1 MKHGKHLRKK
11 ENRVGRSVWHRCL
24 AVLLSAAMLAG
35 VMIPSAAGAGLGA
48 NVEFSAKI
56 VKDTGDT
63 AEAIQSVDSG
73 DSFFLALD
81 YKFSSS
87 PDGVSY
93 GGAAIAIQLP
103 EYVKV
108 DLAGSVVTSDFKQPE
123 VAEVTLP
130 GGQVIQRVTI
140 PCQDRID
147 QGRAGIIYLKCY
159 FENMVTPDQ
168 TVGSFNS
175 ILFTGTLTDGSGNT
189 EKLDQRIDPVSI
201 TSMADQQ
208 WNIQKT
214 VTDPAPAGEEIPVVT
229 KQDGY
234 YYVTYQIAVTDPVEN
249 MNRYGRLNCE
259 EFSVTDTLPAADR
272 ENGGAQ
278 LVSVGYLDRSSQFQ
292 PLAEGDGYTKESNA
306 DGSLK
311 SLTFQYVNKFD
322 QSMVTEG
329 QVRVPNGS
337 LLPTTYQVTVK
348 FDAAAYQIPTNVPFV
363 RAVLDNQAQVS
374 YKPLAKDAVVKDSS
388 AKVQVGDVEDKT
400 TPVELIVEKTLTIQ
414 GDGLAVSDNT
424 FVLNGEKQA
433 VYGSAQFTLYSDPE
447 CTQVAKDID
456 GSEEAGA
463 GRLLDGTGRVKF
475 SNLRYGTYYLKE
487 TQTPDGF
494 TGVGEAIQVTL
505 NQDGTVTAGG
515 KTLQKG
521 EALTVDNTTDE
532 NGPGYAAFWKK
543 GMGSGE
549 NTEKFLPGVSFR
561 LTNNADASKVYTAVS
576 GSDGLVLFEG
586 IPAGEYTLQETG
598 VPEGGE
604 YEVSDKTY
612 TVTVKGNQVNYPDG
626 LQKDGNKPYI
636 LNQSEKGI
644 LKITK
649 VDSTDRGVTLPDA
662 EFALYGPYTS
672 ESAVPENP
680 DEGDLAAELITGADG
695 TAASEPLETGWYLLR
710 ETKAPDTYA
719 IMQRDTRVQ
728 ITSNHTEALQIEN
741 AQRGALQ
748 IIKYGQ
754 LTLGSVATESRVPL
768 AGAVFGVYTDPDC
781 KTLAKD
787 SNGNDARVTTRV
799 SGNEPDTPAITL
811 DPGTYY
817 VQEISA
823 PSGYQRDD
831 TIHTVVIEQKK
842 TFELTADNL
851 VDRQGQLKIEKQSNK
866 TGDIDLS
873 GAVFEVYAADDTDFT
888 EPLDRITTDENGEGY
903 SKFLPSGSYIL
914 REVQSIA
921 GHITPSEPFKG
932 VDGSNVAVTDGDGIK
947 VANNQLTTV
956 IVKNEPYVTIRLHKV
971 DSQKTGMSLSG
982 AEFALY
988 ATEEDAKNDKNRL
1001 PVNGQTGGADTVTT
1015 GTDGMAVFTGLIPG
1029 TTYWYRELTA
1039 PAGYEASSEPVEIT
1053 APDQPSNYADVTQ
1066 DVTNDRYGK
1075 FQVYK
1080 EGGTLDNTGVM
1091 QPLAGAEF
1099 QYYPWLTQNPGADL
1113 LAAQQ
1118 NGTLKTLGTTGAG
1131 GVLTTGELEPGTYW
1145 VQETKAPDGYDL
1157 DTAAKE
1163 VTVTPGAGIDG
1174 YSAAVRVT
1182 FTDDFDSGKIQI
1194 KKVSSLDSNT
1204 TLQASFKVQQKQADG
1219 TYADYPNSQNPL
1231 ILTTGANGTVTS
1243 GWLPAGD
1250 YQLIEQSVTGQYVL
1264 DGTPLPFTITAG
1276 QTNKAYF
1283 DKPIENVPMR
1293 RIGIDKFE
1301 LWEISDG
1308 SSLTLR
1314 QSNVTFT
1321 IYAEDPTKNPDAQ
1334 PVTTVTS
1341 ASETK
1346 YTGYLAPGDYWIQ
1359 ETVPEDYSVDSVT
1372 TDGAAPVQVTSNVYK
1387 VTLAPDKDLVVTWNN
1402 VSDKAR
1408 IELIKV
1414 DQEDRDKYL
1423 TGAEF
1428 TLYQV
1433 VDDQDPAAEEIEVN
1447 GQKLWLKVV
1456 AEKITSGTLTDAV
1469 TGAVPGGALTGLLDT
1484 GTYYLRETQPPP
1496 HDKDYFYEISQE
1508 WTGPIMVTEAD
1519 DGKIVGPQIIEN
1531 YWPVPVE
1538 GWKIDQGG
1546 NALEGAWVALFK
1558 TEADAQK
1565 AQAALNKDED
1575 FFSKQLV
1582 NGELPETVL
1591 KEYNMLQAAESKDGG
1606 VLHFTNLQPGATYY
1620 ALEIIGIDYY
1630 VHNLD
1635 IHKVYPKQNGDQ
1647 WNLYEMTGDTKA
1659 ETDPVFRLE
1668 NLAYGMISVKKT
1680 LEISGE
1686 TYPLNE
1692 VTFNVYAA
1700 DPDDYSKPATG
1711 ADGKILDP
1719 VTTITTGTG
1728 NTAAGVGISS
1738 LLKPGWYVL
1747 QEAKAPEYVD
1757 FDPDT
1762 APYYSVYVSSD
1773 GQDKLEGENQE
1784 FTTRTDGNGTWTI
1797 NCTYEKTPIANE
1809 SAWGQVKIQK
1819 ISADQGDNG
1828 KKLTATFKVQQK
1840 QDDGT
1845 YGDYPE
1851 GNAMTITTDPAK
1863 DYAISGFLPEGEY
1876 QLVETSVQSGYTL
1889 DSTPIKF
1896 VIEPNRITGGDNKI
1910 NGVYYPLDDKDATP
1924 APIVIENQKQG
1935 SLELTKTGDILGEKD
1950 PLSGVTFKL
1959 YRNETGDPE
1968 ADCAGTALKT
1978 VTTGANGLI
1987 SMTNLD
1993 AGNYWLKET
2002 SVGTANEANGFKA
2015 GMVVAVTIEAG
2026 QKTTQF
2032 YDPADLNTAKTE
2044 LLNTTAYGKLQ
2055 IVKQD
2060 AADQTK
2066 LSGVKFGI
2074 YSDST
2079 ASTKV
2084 GEMTTNADGAA
2095 LSGLLPVGDYYLKE
2109 LNTPSGY
2116 FDNTDTVY
2124 GPYTVEAN
2132 QITSQKEGKDIVIE
2146 NTKIQTVKVVKV
2158 DSKTNGSISG
2168 EAMKAA
2174 KFELWDKPEDQGGQV
2189 LQTVTGK
2196 ETIEFVNLQPNTTY
2210 YVKEVTPPTGYTF
2223 EAGKEDYF
2231 YPVTTGNTGAAEVRI
2246 SNDPLGAIRLE
2257 KKANWENPDAQHILA
2272 LPLED
2277 VTFELHRYDMSQP
2290 DGLGEL
2296 VATKETDEDGEI
2308 LFTGLEPGDY
2318 MLKEQVPADFVQ
2330 GTQLQKITVV
2340 KGETDETYTGDNYI
2354 VNYPNKGRF
2363 TFTKFMGD
2371 GKTPLTVTS
2380 DSQRAEFALYEGD
2393 QADPGKLVDTFRVR
2407 LDGTF
2412 ESADLDAGTYTIVE
2426 TKAPDGYTLDSTPIT
2441 FTVTAKQITNLDET
2455 EATKVINQAKGNL
2468 EFTKKGD
2475 SQNGSP
2481 VLNTAVFQLYD
2492 ENKQPVG
2499 DPVTNVKNGVYRWEG
2514 LDAGTYY
2521 IRETQAPD
2529 GYSLD
2534 DTWYEAVIPA
2544 NQNDPTVT
2552 YRPETAGNMNG
2563 GVLTN
2568 ESDSGRILIKKADE
2582 NGTGLQ
2588 GAQFAVY
2595 QLEPGDV
2602 QGQQVGGIITT
2613 DENGAG
2619 VSDLLPA
2626 EDAGTRYLVKEL
2638 KAPDGYSL
2646 DERYYETQ
2654 KIVTVKPVQE
2664 LSEIEKLGVHNNAS
2678 FTNKFKTDIVMFNT
2692 EILKGI
2698 TDDTA
2703 DKSLLEEEFTTS
2715 FTLRDYA
2722 KGENE
2727 LAASRLVVTDQDIQ
2741 MQYQEQGEYKTEP
2754 TRDDAYRV
2762 NWVRVYSAY
2771 NAQTDPDLD
2780 VTVPDASKPVSAKVQ
2795 YQPAADLGSDDESTW
2810 RDVPNGAIENVQ
2822 SLGADGAT
2830 VSIPAGLEAMAFRVV
2845 YTGVDE
2851 HFVANGIDFEVTFA
2865 QRPSDASLH
2874 EITKITNTAAYEYTF
2889 VQKDEEGRD
2898 VPVTDGRA
2906 SNTVEATLPLIES
2919 IRIPVSLT
2927 VKPEGTQTTYA
2938 PNSDVTF
2945 VVTAKNESQTDNF
2958 REPILSFDL
2967 PVGTTLNDFVEGDSQ
2982 FVIMRMWEDED
2993 GNTVGTPLTPDL
3005 FSIDTVKAT
3014 RVGSGGELIELEQDT
3029 QKVTMTFPD
3038 VELKPGERIVIR
3050 FSAHIDPN
3058 SQADTLWCP
3067 AFLGSSYEIP
3077 QSVEN
3082 QYGVSYAPVITGD
3095 GGSFKEDEDLD
3106 EILGNG
3112 GSEYVNNYANIVVG
3126 QNSSLSIYK
3135 QVKGEYDDRYKNYSE
3150 LGHTAPGGSIDY
3162 KIRVSNGSD
3171 DKAVSTRVVDIL
3183 PFAGDTLTDRTD
3195 TTVTNR
3201 ATDLERRPALN
3212 SVTVLSSDGQPIDSA
3227 FVRIYYCT
3235 DDTSA
3240 WTAESRSQYT
3250 AEEELP
3256 MIYTTGRNG
3265 DPWTSSAAH
3274 TWSAT
3279 PPADLST
3286 VTAIGVEVTQPLANG
3301 DYIEVQVNM
3310 TAPQYATDEI
3320 EDYYGKY
3327 ISNSAMCSVVRNSN
3341 TGDTIALSDRPEN
3354 QEVKCVLDLPKGAIG
3369 DYAFYDQNQNG
3380 IQDAEDLPVA
3390 GLGVRLITTRITA
3403 DGTQTTTTETTTD
3416 SSGYYLFDDLEC
3428 NIMLSGKEDGDP
3440 DDPSNYVGGVIY
3452 QYQVEFDMPPAGD
3465 DGVYV
3470 PTRQYEGGDTAV
3482 DSNIDRNG
3490 RSEILRLGV
3499 VSNPDTSRLEGQRDM
3514 TIDAGFVIPAALGD
3528 YVWIDLNRDGIQDP
3542 DEPGVNG
3549 VRVRL
3554 YTVDDSGKVSDA
3566 PLAET
3571 VTAAQE
3577 GKDGYYFFDNL
3588 TKGRYVVEFD
3598 ITSLRNDLGL
3608 YQYGF
3613 TTANQGAGD
3622 HPETADSDAKNAV
3635 DGNDRIM
3642 RTDVITLDYQQTDL
3656 TWDAGLVY
3664 YSALG
3669 GYAYDDRNYNDV
3681 QDLGIPLT
3689 GTKVSLYRVIDNVR
3703 EEQPI
3708 ATAVVD
3714 ENGEYLF
3721 EYLLE
3726 GEYQVLF
3733 EYPEGYQAVLP
3744 NIGGDDALDSDVFET
3759 APDLNSGYTQ
3769 TIRLPANSISLH
3781 NDGGARL
3788 YGAIGDYVWLDAN
3801 KNGIQDAGEE
3811 SVQNVT
3817 VYLQMREGGSSIW
3830 KKVDTTT
3837 TNEKGYYVFE
3847 SLKGGPDVDCQYRVC
3862 FDLPGGSV
3870 ITVPFAGTDRA
3881 ADSNVQGFY
3890 LEGWGYPS
3898 DVISIGYGQRD
3909 MTIDAGIVVTS
3920 GSVGDYVWLDTNRN
3934 GIQDEEDTGLEGIR
3948 VVLEYSPSGD
3958 VSDDTQW
3965 IQAGETTTNEKGYYR
3980 FDELSEG
3987 YYRVKFQI
3995 LEPYTITLVNQ
4006 GDAALDSDGRYQ
4018 LEDGWYAG
4026 RPFYLNEG
4034 GFDMTWDC
4042 GVVLGSG
4049 GTTAAAPGGGVSTGD
4064 RFAEAAWMLL
4074 AGVSAFGAV
4083 AFGVTLSRKRR
4094 TGKHE

>member
-1 MKHGKHLRKK
+1 M
-11 ENRVGRSVWHRCL
+11 
-24 AVLLSAAMLAG
+24 
-35 VMIPSAAGAGLGA
+35 
-48 NVEFSAKI
+48 
-56 VKDTGDT
+56 
-63 AEAIQSVDSG
+63 
-73 DSFFLALD
+73 
-81 YKFSSS
+81 
-87 PDGVSY
+87 
-93 GGAAIAIQLP
+93 
-103 EYVKV
+103 
-108 DLAGSVVTSDFKQPE
+108 
-123 VAEVTLP
+123 
-130 GGQVIQRVTI
+130 
-140 PCQDRID
+140 
-147 QGRAGIIYLKCY
+147 
-159 FENMVTPDQ
+159 
-168 TVGSFNS
+168 
-175 ILFTGTLTDGSGNT
+175 
-189 EKLDQRIDPVSI
+189 
-201 TSMADQQ
+201 
-208 WNIQKT
+208 
-214 VTDPAPAGEEIPVVT
+214 
-229 KQDGY
+229 
-234 YYVTYQIAVTDPVEN
+234 
-249 MNRYGRLNCE
+249 
-259 EFSVTDTLPAADR
+259 
-272 ENGGAQ
+272 
-278 LVSVGYLDRSSQFQ
+278 
-292 PLAEGDGYTKESNA
+292 
-306 DGSLK
+306 
-311 SLTFQYVNKFD
+311 
-322 QSMVTEG
+322 
-329 QVRVPNGS
+329 
-337 LLPTTYQVTVK
+337 
-348 FDAAAYQIPTNVPFV
+348 
-363 RAVLDNQAQVS
+363 
-374 YKPLAKDAVVKDSS
+374 
-388 AKVQVGDVEDKT
+388 
-400 TPVELIVEKTLTIQ
+400 
-414 GDGLAVSDNT
+414 
-424 FVLNGEKQA
+424 
-433 VYGSAQFTLYSDPE
+433 
-447 CTQVAKDID
+447 
-456 GSEEAGA
+456 
-463 GRLLDGTGRVKF
+463 
-475 SNLRYGTYYLKE
+475 
-487 TQTPDGF
+487 
-494 TGVGEAIQVTL
+494 
-505 NQDGTVTAGG
+505 
-515 KTLQKG
+515 
-521 EALTVDNTTDE
+521 
-532 NGPGYAAFWKK
+532 
-543 GMGSGE
+543 
-549 NTEKFLPGVSFR
+549 
-561 LTNNADASKVYTAVS
+561 
-576 GSDGLVLFEG
+576 
-586 IPAGEYTLQETG
+586 
-598 VPEGGE
+598 
-604 YEVSDKTY
+604 
-612 TVTVKGNQVNYPDG
+612 
-626 LQKDGNKPYI
+626 
-636 LNQSEKGI
+636 
-644 LKITK
+644 
-649 VDSTDRGVTLPDA
+649 
-662 EFALYGPYTS
+662 
-672 ESAVPENP
+672 
-680 DEGDLAAELITGADG
+680 
-695 TAASEPLETGWYLLR
+695 
-710 ETKAPDTYA
+710 
-719 IMQRDTRVQ
+719 
-728 ITSNHTEALQIEN
+728 
-741 AQRGALQ
+741 
-748 IIKYGQ
+748 
-754 LTLGSVATESRVPL
+754 
-768 AGAVFGVYTDPDC
+768 
-781 KTLAKD
+781 
-787 SNGNDARVTTRV
+787 
-799 SGNEPDTPAITL
+799 
-811 DPGTYY
+811 
-817 VQEISA
+817 
-823 PSGYQRDD
+823 
-831 TIHTVVIEQKK
+831 
-842 TFELTADNL
+842 
-851 VDRQGQLKIEKQSNK
+851 
-866 TGDIDLS
+866 
-873 GAVFEVYAADDTDFT
+873 
-888 EPLDRITTDENGEGY
+888 
-903 SKFLPSGSYIL
+903 
-914 REVQSIA
+914 
-921 GHITPSEPFKG
+921 
-932 VDGSNVAVTDGDGIK
+932 
-947 VANNQLTTV
+947 
-956 IVKNEPYVTIRLHKV
+956 
-971 DSQKTGMSLSG
+971 
-982 AEFALY
+982 
-988 ATEEDAKNDKNRL
+988 
-1001 PVNGQTGGADTVTT
+1001 
-1015 GTDGMAVFTGLIPG
+1015 
-1029 TTYWYRELTA
+1029 
-1039 PAGYEASSEPVEIT
+1039 
-1053 APDQPSNYADVTQ
+1053 
-1066 DVTNDRYGK
+1066 
-1075 FQVYK
+1075 
-1080 EGGTLDNTGVM
+1080 
-1091 QPLAGAEF
+1091 
-1099 QYYPWLTQNPGADL
+1099 
-1113 LAAQQ
+1113 
-1118 NGTLKTLGTTGAG
+1118 
-1131 GVLTTGELEPGTYW
+1131 
-1145 VQETKAPDGYDL
+1145 QETKAPDGYAL
-1157 DTAAKE
+1157 DSTAQL
-1163 VTVTPGAGIDG
+1163 VTVAPGAGIGG

-1182 FTDDFDSGKIQI
+1182 FTDVFDSGKIQI

-1204 TLQASFKVQQKQADG
+1204 TLQASFKVQKKQDNG
-1219 TYADYPNSQNPL
+1219 TFADYPNSGNPL
-1231 ILTTGANGTVTS
+1231 ILTTGADGTVTS
-1243 GWLPAGD
+1243 GWLPEGE
-1250 YQLIEQSVTGQYVL
+1250 YQLIEQSVNGQYVL
-1264 DGTPLPFTITAG
+1264 DGTPHPFTITAG
-1276 QTNKAYF
+1276 QTNKVYF
-1283 DKPIENVPMR
+1283 DQPIENVPMR

-1301 LWEISDG
+1301 LWKVNGADD
-1308 SSLTLR
+1308 LVLR
-1314 QSNVTFT
+1314 QVDVAFR
-1321 IYAEDPTKNPDAQ
+1321 IYAEDPTANPGAQ
-1334 PVTTVTS
+1334 PVAAVTS

-1346 YTGYLAPGDYWIQ
+1346 YTGYLAPGDYWIE
-1359 ETVPEDYSVDSVT
+1359 ETVPADYHVDSVT
-1372 TDGAAPVQVTSNVYK
+1372 TDGAAPGQVTSNVYK
-1387 VTLAPDKDLVVTWNN
+1387 VTLAPDKDLVATWNN

-1414 DQEDRDKYL
+1414 DQEDHDKYL

-1433 VDDQDPAAEEIEVN
+1433 VDDQDPAAEEIDVN
-1447 GQKLWLKVV
+1447 GQKLWLKVIR
-1456 AEKITSGTLTDAV
+1456 EKITSGTLE
-1469 TGAVPGGALTGLLDT
+1469 GVPGGALTELLDP
-1484 GTYYLRETQPPP
+1484 GTYYLRETQAPP
-1496 HDKDYFYEISQE
+1496 HDENYFYEISQE

-1519 DGKIVGPQIIEN
+1519 DGKIVGPEIIEN
-1531 YWPVPVE
+1531 YWPVGVE
-1538 GWKIDQGG
+1538 GRKIDQDG
-1546 NALEGAWVALFK
+1546 NALNGAWVALFK
-1558 TEADAQK
+1558 TEADARK
-1565 AQAALNKDED
+1565 AQAELNKDED

-1582 NGELPETVL
+1582 NGELPDAVQE
-1591 KEYNMLQAAESKDGG
+1591 EYNMLQAVESKDGG
-1606 VLHFTNLQPGATYY
+1606 ALRFVNLQPGAAYY

-1635 IHKVYPKQNGDQ
+1635 IHKIYAKQDGDQ
-1647 WNLYEMTGDTKA
+1647 WKLYEMTGAAQSDD
-1659 ETDPVFRLE
+1659 DPLFVLE
-1668 NLAYGMISVKKT
+1668 NLAYGMISVKKI

-1692 VTFNVYAA
+1692 VKFNVYKAN
-1700 DPDDYSKPATG
+1700 PDDYSQPARDT
-1711 ADGKILDP
+1711 DGTVSAP

-1747 QEAKAPEYVD
+1747 QEAEAPEYVD

-1773 GQDKLEGENQE
+1773 GQDQVAGQV
-1784 FTTRTDGNGTWTI
+1784 FRQDDAGWTI
-1797 NCTYEKTPIANE
+1797 NCTYENKPIENQ

-1828 KKLTATFKVQQK
+1828 KKLTAAFKVQKLQA
-1840 QDDGT
+1840 DGT
-1845 YGDYPE
+1845 YADYPV
-1851 GNAMTITTDPAK
+1851 GNAMTITMDPAK
-1863 DYAISGFLPEGEY
+1863 DFAISGFLPEGKY

-1889 DSTPIKF
+1889 DPTPIKF
-1896 VIEPNRITGGDNKI
+1896 AIEPNRITGDGKVID
-1910 NGVYYPLDDKDATP
+1910 GVYNPLDDKDATP
-1924 APIVIENQKQG
+1924 DPIVIENQKQG
-1935 SLELTKTGDILGEKD
+1935 SLRLTKTGDILGEKD

-1959 YRNETGDPE
+1959 YRNVSGDPE
-1968 ADCAGTALKT
+1968 ADCAGTALKR
-1978 VTTGANGLI
+1978 VTTRANGQLSI
-1987 SMTNLD
+1987 HNLD
-1993 AGNYWLKET
+1993 AGDYWLKET
-2002 SVGTANEANGFKA
+2002 GVGTANAANGFVP

-2026 QKTTQF
+2026 KKTTQF

-2044 LLNTTAYGKLQ
+2044 LLNTTTYGKLQ
-2055 IVKQD
+2055 VVKLD
-2060 AADQTK
+2060 SADQAK
-2066 LSGVKFGI
+2066 LGGVKFGI

-2079 ASTKV
+2079 ASAKV
-2084 GEMTTNADGAA
+2084 GEMTTAADTGAA
-2095 LSGLLPVGDYYLKE
+2095 LSGLLPAGEYYLKE
-2109 LNTPSGY
+2109 LNTPGGY
-2116 FDNTDTVY
+2116 FDNTETVY
-2124 GPYTVEAN
+2124 GPYTVAAN
-2132 QITSQKEGKDIVIE
+2132 QITTQKDGQDIVVE
-2146 NTKIQTVKVVKV
+2146 NTKIQTVKVIKV
-2158 DSKTNGSISG
+2158 DSKTGSPISS

-2174 KFELWDKPEDQGGQV
+2174 EFQLWDKPEDEGGQV

-2196 ETIEFVNLQPNTTY
+2196 ETVEFTNLRPNTTY
-2210 YVKEVTPPTGYTF
+2210 YVKEATPPVGYTF
-2223 EAGKEDYF
+2223 EAGMENHF
-2231 YPVTTGNTGAAEVRI
+2231 YQVATGNTGTAQVTIE
-2246 SNDPLGAIRLE
+2246 NDQLGAIRLE

-2272 LPLED
+2272 LPLEG
-2277 VTFELHRYDMSQP
+2277 VAFELHRYDMSQP

-2296 VATKETDEDGEI
+2296 VATKETDKDGEI
-2308 LFTGLEPGDY
+2308 LFTGLEPGEY

-2354 VNYPNKGRF
+2354 VNHPNKGRF
-2363 TFTKFMGD
+2363 TFTKFKGD
-2371 GKTPLTVTS
+2371 GTAPLTVTK
-2380 DSQRAEFALYEGD
+2380 DSERAEFALYKGD
-2393 QADPGKLVDTFRVR
+2393 QADPDKLVDTFRVR

-2412 ESADLDAGTYTIVE
+2412 ESADLDAGIYTIVE
-2426 TKAPDGYTLDSTPIT
+2426 TKAPAGYTLDSTPIT
-2441 FTVTAKQITNLDET
+2441 FTVTAKQITDLD
-2455 EATKVINQAKGNL
+2455 AGSDTKVINQAKGNL
-2468 EFTKKGD
+2468 EFSKKGD

-2499 DPVTNVKNGVYRWEG
+2499 DPVTNVKNGVYRWEN

-2521 IRETQAPD
+2521 VRETQAPE
-2529 GYSLD
+2529 GYALD

-2544 NQNDPTVT
+2544 NQNDPTAV
-2552 YRPETAGNMNG
+2552 YQPEDNGNMAG

-2568 ESDSGRILIKKADE
+2568 TSDSGRILIKKVDE
-2582 NGTGLQ
+2582 NGEGLK

-2595 QLEPGDV
+2595 RLEPGNV
-2602 QGQQVGGIITT
+2602 QGQQIGGTITT
-2613 DENGAG
+2613 DESGEG
-2619 VSDLLPA
+2619 VSGLLPA

-2678 FTNKFKTDIVMFNT
+2678 FTNKFKTDIIMFNT

-2727 LAASRLVVTDQDIQ
+2727 LAASQLVVTDQEIK
-2741 MQYQEQGEYKTEP
+2741 MQYQEQGEYKTEA

-2771 NAQTDPDLD
+2771 NAQTNPGLDLM
-2780 VTVPDASKPVSAKVQ
+2780 TPDASKPVCAKVQ
-2795 YQPAADLGSDDESTW
+2795 YQSAADLGSDDESTW
-2810 RDVPNGAIENVQ
+2810 RDVPNGTIENAQ
-2822 SLGADGAT
+2822 SLGADGMT
-2830 VSIPAGLEAMAFRVV
+2830 VSIPNGLEAMAFRVV

-2865 QRPSDASLH
+2865 QRPSDAALH

-2898 VPVTDGRA
+2898 VPVTDGRT
-2906 SNTVEATLPLIES
+2906 SNTVEAMLPLIES
-2919 IRIPVSLT
+2919 IRIPVSLM
-2927 VKPEGTQTTYA
+2927 VKPKGTQTTYA

-2982 FVIMRMWEDED
+2982 FVIMRMWEDEE

-3005 FSIDTVKAT
+3005 LSFDTVKAT

-3077 QSVEN
+3077 RSVEN

-3135 QVKGEYDDRYKNYSE
+3135 QVKGEYDERYKNYSE

-3201 ATDLERRPALN
+3201 ATNLERRPALN

-3265 DPWTSSAAH
+3265 DPWTSSSAH
-3274 TWSAT
+3274 TWSAM

-3286 VTAIGVEVTQPLANG
+3286 VTAIGVEVTQPLENG

-3380 IQDAEDLPVA
+3380 IQDAEDLPVV

-3403 DGTQTTTTETTTD
+3403 NGTQTTTTETTTD
-3416 SSGYYLFDDLEC
+3416 FSGYYLFDDLDC

-3440 DDPSNYVGGVIY
+3440 DDPNHYVGGVIY
-3452 QYQVEFDMPPAGD
+3452 QYQVEFDMPPAGN

-3549 VRVRL
+3549 ARVRL

-3571 VTAAQE
+3571 VTAAKE
-3577 GKDGYYFFDNL
+3577 GKNGYYFFDNL

-3622 HPETADSDAKNAV
+3622 HPETADSDAKNIV

-3681 QDLGIPLT
+3681 QELGIPLT

-3744 NIGGDDALDSDVFET
+3744 NIGGDDALDSDVFEI

-3811 SVQNVT
+3811 PVQNVT

-3870 ITVPFAGTDRA
+3870 ATVPYAGSDRA

-3890 LEGWGYPS
+3890 LDGWGYPS

-3965 IQAGETTTNEKGYYR
+3965 ILVGETTTNEKGYYR
-3980 FDELSEG
+3980 FDELFEG

-3995 LEPYTITLVNQ
+3995 LKPYTITLVNQ

-4018 LEDGWYAG
+4018 LEGGWYAG

-4074 AGVSAFGAV
+4074 AGVSAFGAM